1 MSDGK
6 TFTTFA
12 NESRTLLDQNGIEL
26 REIISV
32 KTCLTIRYEL
42 YMDGELLSKHN
53 DLKTAKA
60 LWKDFSA

>member
-1 MSDGK
+1 MSDGR

-12 NESRTLLDQNGIEL
+12 NESKTLLDKNGIEL
-26 REIISV
+26 REVISV
-32 KTCLTIRYEL
+32 KTSVAVSYEL
-42 YMDGELLSKHN
+42 YMDGELLSKHK